1 MSTPIGPTTKPCP
14 ADQAAP
20 VAPVRSAFAD
30 AAMSGGLSAADA
42 QALRAARRAEQAR
55 FVSLEMSL

>member
-14 ADQAAP
+14 ADQA
-20 VAPVRSAFAD
+20 APVRSAFAD